1 MTLRNGIKQDTGDSY
16 NNKGK
21 ISIFFD
27 SKSQRVSV
35 SQPFTISEIDL
46 GAPDLSPGWKNGRN
60 RRDLKTLKISGLV
73 RTIRLICF
81 STELGNLT
89 WKGLDPKFTRV
100 YHREVRN
107 LTGPSRVVS
116 VLITQ
121 PTMARSHRNKKVGQT
136 TCLLWYKIHTTYIFL

>member
-46 GAPDLSPGWKNGRN
+46 GAPDLSPG
-60 RRDLKTLKISGLV
+60 
-73 RTIRLICF
+73 
-81 STELGNLT
+81 
-89 WKGLDPKFTRV
+89 
-100 YHREVRN
+100 
-107 LTGPSRVVS
+107 
-116 VLITQ
+116 
-121 PTMARSHRNKKVGQT
+121 
-136 TCLLWYKIHTTYIFL
+136 